1 MQLRIAGTA
10 DDSIVD
16 GEGIRF
22 TVFVQGCPRRC
33 PGCHNPETQS
43 YTGGRLTTTEAILE
57 AYGRNPLLSGITF
70 SGGEPFTQP
79 APLTR
84 LAKAVHA
91 RDQDV
96 WCYTGYTF
104 EELQALKNPAV
115 NELLRNLDVLI
126 DGEFIY
132 EQRDLTLK
140 FRGSRNQR
148 LIDVPAT
155 LARGHVIE
163 KKLDD

>member
-16 GEGIRF
+16 GEGIRY

-33 PGCHNPETQS
+33 AGCQNPETQS
-43 YTGGRLTTTEAILE
+43 YTGGRLTTTEAILAE
-57 AYGRNPLLSGITF
+57 FSQNPLLSGITF

-79 APLTR
+79 APLAR

-91 RDQDV
+91 HSQDV
-96 WCYTGYTF
+96 WCYTGYTL
-104 EELQALKNPAV
+104 EELQAMRNPAV
-115 NELLRNLDVLI
+115 NDLLANIDVLI

-148 LIDVPAT
+148 VIDMPAT
-155 LARGHVIE
+155 RDKGRVVL
-163 KKLDD
+163 KKLD

>member
-70 SGGEPFTQP
+70 SGGEP
-79 APLTR
+79 
-84 LAKAVHA
+84 
-91 RDQDV
+91 
-96 WCYTGYTF
+96 
-104 EELQALKNPAV
+104 
-115 NELLRNLDVLI
+115 
-126 DGEFIY
+126 
-132 EQRDLTLK
+132 
-140 FRGSRNQR
+140 
-148 LIDVPAT
+148 
-155 LARGHVIE
+155 
-163 KKLDD
+163 